1 MIVEAKKFKDGFF
14 IPMIEQLKNIQEEH
28 ILINIE
34 LIDVKSEKLE
44 KLEQKH
50 RKGYLQNPVT
60 PGEFSDWEDEQVW
73 GD

>member
-1 MIVEAKKFKDGFF
+1 
-14 IPMIEQLKNIQEEH
+14 LKGIQNEH

-50 RKGYLQNPVT
+50 RKGYLQHPVT

-73 GD
+73 CD